1 MANTLQFC
9 GGAPCIHGATDEHGR
24 PVELRDGRVVRAG
37 APAPAPAPAPVAR
50 PLAAA
55 APKPAPAP
63 KVAPFIFSPG
73 GPRPAAEALP
83 PVQATSL
90 RAALGHQLQLAGKP
104 GLVDAPAQGDDD
116 SLLAAAS
123 RLYGKPLS
131 APAAVVTA
139 FGLVGGL

>member
-37 APAPAPAPAPVAR
+37 APAPAPAP
-50 PLAAA
+50 
-55 APKPAPAP
+55 

-73 GPRPAAEALP
+73 GPRPAAQALP